1 MVFTLRREESQR
13 LCGALWDLL
22 ISADFVRE
30 SFRYPGIN
38 NLCASYSV

>member
-22 ISADFVRE
+22 VSSDFVRE
-30 SFRYPGIN
+30 DFTHPGKK
-38 NLCASYSV
+38 